1 MNGNVGLE
9 ILFIFILILFNGIF
23 SMSEIALVSARKVR
37 LQQRVEDGDEA
48 AKHALQLLAAPNRLL
63 STVQIGITLVGV
75 LTGALGGATLSDD
88 LATVLA
94 KIPILTPAA
103 ASGIALAI
111 VVLLTTYFSLVIG
124 ELIPKRLGLNNPEKI
139 SLAVAGIMRA
149 IAWLSTPII
158 NLLSAS
164 TDLGLRILGAHKSQD
179 LPITEE
185 EIKILIEQ
193 GTQVGVF
200 EEVEQDMVESVLR
213 LSDRFVDAVMTP
225 RTEMEWID
233 LDLTE
238 AEILLQIQ
246 QSPHSRFPAAHG
258 SLDAVE
264 GILVA
269 KDLLNSRLA
278 GLPHDFHALL
288 RKPLFVPDSTSA
300 MDLLQDFK
308 ETGLHMALIIDEFG
322 GLTGMV
328 TLYDILEAIVGQVPD
343 SALHE
348 EPDVILRE
356 DGSYLLDGLLPVDEL
371 KELFDLDELPDEDR
385 IGYQTLG
392 GFMMARV
399 GSVPHS
405 GEVVEWA
412 GFQFEIMD
420 MDGKRVDKVL
430 VSRVPPAD
438 AAY

>member
-9 ILFIFILILFNGIF
+9 ILFIFILILFNGFF

-233 LDLTE
+233 LDQTE

-258 SLDAVE
+258 SLAC
-264 GILVA
+264 GFSGCPRLIRC
-269 KDLLNSRLA
+269 SRRHP
-278 GLPHDFHALL
+278 GRQRFTQQP
-288 RKPLFVPDSTSA
+288 
-300 MDLLQDFK
+300 
-308 ETGLHMALIIDEFG
+308 
-322 GLTGMV
+322 
-328 TLYDILEAIVGQVPD
+328 
-343 SALHE
+343 
-348 EPDVILRE
+348 
-356 DGSYLLDGLLPVDEL
+356 
-371 KELFDLDELPDEDR
+371 
-385 IGYQTLG
+385 
-392 GFMMARV
+392 
-399 GSVPHS
+399 S
-405 GEVVEWA
+405 G
-412 GFQFEIMD
+412 
-420 MDGKRVDKVL
+420 R
-430 VSRVPPAD
+430 
-438 AAY
+438 AAA